1 MSSDRFPAHTDAL
14 LTRYLEGKISLQTER
29 NALEREFETRRLEL
43 DAREEA
49 LEFEHE
55 GEVLEVLQVRG
66 GVWVCEGLGEL
77 RRLEGLGRVRIV
89 DEAALIVWLEQH
101 LPELLRPRV
110 RVQTLIG
117 RLRPD
122 GAFVQDTHSGQRYSL
137 PPGLEVLPIQSRLT
151 FVPAFTQDE
160 NIH

>member
-1 MSSDRFPAHTDAL
+1 MSSDRFPTHTDAL
-14 LTRYLEGKISLQTER
+14 LTRYLEGKVSLQAER
-29 NALEREFETRRLEL
+29 EVLEREFETRRLEL

-49 LEFEHE
+49 LEFEHQ
-55 GEVLEVLQVRG
+55 GEVLEALEARG
-66 GVWVCEGLGEL
+66 GEWVSPGLGIL
-77 RRLEGLGRVRIV
+77 KRLEGSGRVRIV

-122 GAFVQDTHSGQRYSL
+122 GALVQDTHNGQRYPL
-137 PPGLEVLPIQSRLT
+137 PPGLEVLPPQTRLT
-151 FVPAFTQDE
+151 FAPAFTQE
-160 NIH
+160 QTIH